1 MGDGFIR
8 RGHMTETDG
17 QTYIRFLN
25 ENDQDALRII
35 FEKYRN
41 GVTLFLLGIVQNED
55 DAEEL
60 MMDTFAILASR
71 TVRYKVKEDASFKTW
86 LYAIAKNQARTF
98 LRKKRN
104 HFTEPDDDI
113 ETIKADD
120 SSLPDSI
127 LLENERNAMLYKALF
142 NIDESYRQVLYLMYF
157 EELKPEQISRVIKK
171 STKQTYNLTTR
182 GRAALRKEMERMG
195 YSWVI

>member
-1 MGDGFIR
+1 MA
-8 RGHMTETDG
+8 ETDG
-17 QTYIRFLN
+17 LTYIRFLK
-25 ENDQDALRII
+25 ENDHDALRII

-60 MMDTFAILASR
+60 MMDTFALLASR
-71 TVRYKVKEDASFKTW
+71 TLHYKVKDDASFKTW

-104 HFTEPDDDI
+104 HLTEPDEDI

-120 SSLPDSI
+120 SSVPDSI
-127 LLENERNAMLYKALF
+127 LIENERNAMLYKALF
-142 NIDESYRQVLYLMYF
+142 NIDEAYRQVLYLMYF
-157 EELKPEQISRVIKK
+157 EEMKPEQISRIIKK
-171 STKQTYNLTTR
+171 STKQTYNLTNR
-182 GRAALRKEMERMG
+182 GRVALRKEMESMG

>member
-1 MGDGFIR
+1 
-8 RGHMTETDG
+8 MTDTDG
-17 QTYIRFLN
+17 LTYIRFLN

-41 GVTLFLLGIVQNED
+41 SVTLFLLGIVGNED

-60 MMDTFAILASR
+60 MMDTFAVLASR
-71 TVRYKVKEDASFKTW
+71 TVRYKVKDDASFKTW

-98 LRKKRN
+98 LRRKRR
-104 HFTEPDDDI
+104 HVTEPDEDI
-113 ETIKADD
+113 EDIKADD
-120 SSLPDSI
+120 SFLPDSI
-127 LLENERNAMLYKALF
+127 LLTNERNAMLYKALS
-142 NIDESYRQVLYLMYF
+142 NIDETYRQVLYLMYF
-157 EELKPEQISRVIKK
+157 EEMKPEQISKVMKK

-195 YSWVI
+195 YSWVT

>member
-1 MGDGFIR
+1 
-8 RGHMTETDG
+8 MTETDG

-120 SSLPDSI
+120 SFLPDSI